1 MARISGVNL
10 PPKKQIHIALT
21 YVHGI
26 GRSSSE
32 KILSKAKIKTEIR
45 TEKLTNEQVHAIQEI
60 INKDYK
66 VEGDVR
72 KEKMLSIKRLKDID
86 SWRGMRHK
94 KGLPVR
100 GQTTRINSR
109 TVRGNKKR
117 TVGSGRKGAPAPK

>member
-10 PPKKQIHIALT
+10 PPKKQAHIALT

-32 KILSKAKIKTEIR
+32 EILKQAKIDPTVRI
-45 TEKLTNEQVHAIQEI
+45 EKLSNDQIHAIQEI
-60 INKDYK
+60 INAEYN
-66 VEGDVR
+66 VEGDRR

-86 SWRGMRHK
+86 SWRGSRHK
-94 KGLPVR
+94 KNLPVR

-117 TVGSGRKGAPAPK
+117 TVGSGKKGAPAAK